1 MKRSRRVRDEEE
13 EEETKDEAPP
23 NQRTREGEQTGRG
36 RGAVTADRASYFAR
50 GDTSG
55 VTITPA
61 PPPKEKEQ
69 WPGMFHTAANLRDG
83 RSAAQA
89 KRQEDLEK
97 KAATHEEEEAVAPWE
112 PRYPLRS
119 LVKTQEVPSLR
130 DLACIAIAN
139 HIHDIQDQCQELLG
153 DRSLVQARAQIASLV
168 AQNRR
173 LDSSVLPFF
182 IYPGVMEIDIPDCSM
197 IDESSFVQALLTA
210 QEKEKEEG
218 ITAQFS
224 SLKLGLCGR
233 CVSDR
238 VLENLETALSTVE
251 EVRLDGCYRLSDQGV
266 EYLKEKC
273 APTLEVFEL
282 TSNQRLSSRSIVQI
296 SSWTNLHTLTL
307 AECPQFL
314 DDDFLP
320 LKTLVTTTLRKLS
333 LVQLDK
339 ITDKLLQV
347 LFEGSRD
354 CLIEELS
361 LACCAQVTD
370 VGMQYVLEACPRLT
384 ALDVSDVQLL
394 TDSTLAAVRANK
406 LTLQRVKMRR
416 CTAITDAG
424 IEDLAVSASS
434 HLEHL
439 EMSSLPL
446 LTGKSMVLLATHCSL
461 SLEHLDISFCRHI
474 RDNDVGFLTT
484 KCLKLRHLGL
494 YGCTQ
499 ISSRFLQGQPLDHL
513 VCQGHPLLTGLKLRA

>member
-1 MKRSRRVRDEEE
+1 
-13 EEETKDEAPP
+13 
-23 NQRTREGEQTGRG
+23 
-36 RGAVTADRASYFAR
+36 
-50 GDTSG
+50 
-55 VTITPA
+55 
-61 PPPKEKEQ
+61 
-69 WPGMFHTAANLRDG
+69 
-83 RSAAQA
+83 
-89 KRQEDLEK
+89 
-97 KAATHEEEEAVAPWE
+97 
-112 PRYPLRS
+112 
-119 LVKTQEVPSLR
+119 
-130 DLACIAIAN
+130 
-139 HIHDIQDQCQELLG
+139 
-153 DRSLVQARAQIASLV
+153 
-168 AQNRR
+168 
-173 LDSSVLPFF
+173 
-182 IYPGVMEIDIPDCSM
+182 MEIDIPDCSM

-282 TSNQRLSSRSIVQI
+282 TMI
-296 SSWTNLHTLTL
+296 
-307 AECPQFL
+307 
-314 DDDFLP
+314 
-320 LKTLVTTTLRKLS
+320 TTLRKLS

>member
-97 KAATHEEEEAVAPWE
+97 KAATHEEEAVAPWE

-173 LDSSVLPFF
+173 LDSS
-182 IYPGVMEIDIPDCSM
+182 G
-197 IDESSFVQALLTA
+197 A
-210 QEKEKEEG
+210 
-218 ITAQFS
+218 
-224 SLKLGLCGR
+224 
-233 CVSDR
+233 
-238 VLENLETALSTVE
+238 NL
-251 EVRLDGCYRLSDQGV
+251 
-266 EYLKEKC
+266 
-273 APTLEVFEL
+273 
-282 TSNQRLSSRSIVQI
+282 I
-296 SSWTNLHTLTL
+296 
-307 AECPQFL
+307 
-314 DDDFLP
+314 
-320 LKTLVTTTLRKLS
+320 
-333 LVQLDK
+333 
-339 ITDKLLQV
+339 
-347 LFEGSRD
+347 
-354 CLIEELS
+354 
-361 LACCAQVTD
+361 
-370 VGMQYVLEACPRLT
+370 
-384 ALDVSDVQLL
+384 
-394 TDSTLAAVRANK
+394 
-406 LTLQRVKMRR
+406 
-416 CTAITDAG
+416 
-424 IEDLAVSASS
+424 
-434 HLEHL
+434 
-439 EMSSLPL
+439 
-446 LTGKSMVLLATHCSL
+446 
-461 SLEHLDISFCRHI
+461 
-474 RDNDVGFLTT
+474 
-484 KCLKLRHLGL
+484 
-494 YGCTQ
+494 
-499 ISSRFLQGQPLDHL
+499 
-513 VCQGHPLLTGLKLRA
+513 

>member
-97 KAATHEEEEAVAPWE
+97 KAATHEEEEAVSPWE

-282 TSNQRLSSRSIVQI
+282 TMI
-296 SSWTNLHTLTL
+296 
-307 AECPQFL
+307 
-314 DDDFLP
+314 
-320 LKTLVTTTLRKLS
+320 TTLRKLS